1 MDINIL
7 LFDEFEPL
15 DVFGPAEV
23 FLHAEQFNV
32 QYFTLSNKRAIT
44 SYRLPIVDLLSDEE
58 IDTSG
63 VLLIPGGPG
72 TRLLVNDKNFIGK
85 LKILIDKSTYC
96 LSICTGSALLA
107 MTTTLDHKRATSN
120 KLAFNWVTSLNS
132 KILWQRHARWTMDDK
147 FYTSSGVSAGI
158 DMSFAFLEHVTTRDF
173 ADNVAHD
180 IEYVR
185 IRDSQSDP
193 FS

>member
-1 MDINIL
+1 M
-7 LFDEFEPL
+7 
-15 DVFGPAEV
+15 
-23 FLHAEQFNV
+23 
-32 QYFTLSNKRAIT
+32 
-44 SYRLPIVDLLSDEE
+44 PIVDLLSDEE

-72 TRLLVNDKNFIGK
+72 TRRLVNDKNFIEK
-85 LKILIDKSTYC
+85 LNILIDKSTYC
-96 LSICTGSALLA
+96 LSVCTGSALLA
-107 MTTTLDHKRATSN
+107 MTTTLNHKRATSN
-120 KLAFNWVTSLNS
+120 KLAFNWVTSLNA
-132 KILWQRHARWTMDDK
+132 KILWQRHARWTVDDK

>member
-63 VLLIPGGPG
+63 VLLIPG
-72 TRLLVNDKNFIGK
+72 D
-85 LKILIDKSTYC
+85 
-96 LSICTGSALLA
+96 LA
-107 MTTTLDHKRATSN
+107 
-120 KLAFNWVTSLNS
+120 
-132 KILWQRHARWTMDDK
+132 
-147 FYTSSGVSAGI
+147 
-158 DMSFAFLEHVTTRDF
+158 
-173 ADNVAHD
+173 
-180 IEYVR
+180 
-185 IRDSQSDP
+185 RDS
-193 FS
+193 